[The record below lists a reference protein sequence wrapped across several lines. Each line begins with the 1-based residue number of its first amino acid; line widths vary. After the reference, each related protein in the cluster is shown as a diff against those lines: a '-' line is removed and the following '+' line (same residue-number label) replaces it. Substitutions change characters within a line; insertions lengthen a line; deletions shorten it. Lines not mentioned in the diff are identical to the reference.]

1 MSRFLTLHD
10 PAAARTYHAAG
21 LWRGETHYDLLVRHA
36 QERPEAFALRDS
48 SRRLTY
54 ADLLGWVDAAADDLH
69 GVGVRP
75 GERVSLWLS
84 NRVETVVAYLACARN
99 GYACNPSLHRNYTTG
114 EIVSLLERIGATAI
128 FTEDGW
134 SSDTGK
140 VNVAAE
146 LGRLKSLR
154 KIYTLPAARGEAGDV
169 PPHGALAK
177 GLVEPVSNAD
187 AVSYLAFTS
196 GTTSTPKCVMH
207 SHNTL
212 LANARDL
219 VKDWGHGP
227 ETVLMSLSPLSHH
240 IAWVA
245 VAQCLIAGGEFVVD
259 DPPKGMTKLDW
270 IMETGATYVMG
281 VPTHAIDMLAQMA
294 ERGLDRLGNVSVFY
308 MAGAPIPP
316 ATAEA
321 FVKQGTTPQNV
332 YGMTENSSHQYTHPN
347 DEQETICHT
356 CGRGGPAYEIRIF
369 DQEHPDR
376 DIGRS
381 TVGQI
386 GGRGAALMLGYFDNQ
401 RATEQSFNRDG
412 WFLSGDLGMIDDK
425 GHLHVVGRLKDVI
438 IRGGHNIHPARIE
451 HIAVK
456 HPDIDKAA
464 AFPVA
469 DERLG
474 EKVCLAVL
482 PLGDETPQADDVL
495 AHLDKGGLSKYDM
508 PEYFLVLDAFPLTVS
523 GKILKRELADWAKQ
537 GEISPKACRFGAVE
551 GD

>member
-10 PAAARTYHAAG
+10 PAAAQAYHAAG
-21 LWRGETHYDLLVRHA
+21 LWRDETHYDLLVRHA
-36 QERPEAFALRDS
+36 QERPEAFALRDG

-54 ADLLGWVDAAADDLH
+54 ADLLNWVDAVAEDLH
-69 GVGVRP
+69 GAGVRP

-84 NRVETVVAYLACARN
+84 NRVETVAVYLACARN

-154 KIYTLPAARGEAGDV
+154 KIYTLPAGRGEASDM
-169 PPHGALAK
+169 PPRGALAR

-196 GTTSTPKCVMH
+196 GTTGTPKCVMH

-227 ETVLMSLSPLSHH
+227 ETVLMTLSPLSHH

-245 VAQCLIAGGEFVVD
+245 VAQCLISGGEFVVD

-270 IMETGATYVMG
+270 VMETGATYVMG

-294 ERGLDRLGNVSVFY
+294 ERGFGP
-308 MAGAPIPP
+308 AGQRVGVLYGGCADP
-316 ATAEA
+316 ACDGRGVRQARHDTAECLW
-321 FVKQGTTPQNV
+321 
-332 YGMTENSSHQYTHPN
+332 H
-347 DEQETICHT
+347 
-356 CGRGGPAYEIRIF
+356 
-369 DQEHPDR
+369 
-376 DIGRS
+376 
-381 TVGQI
+381 
-386 GGRGAALMLGYFDNQ
+386 
-401 RATEQSFNRDG
+401 DG
-412 WFLSGDLGMIDDK
+412 KFISP
-425 GHLHVVGRLKDVI
+425 
-438 IRGGHNIHPARIE
+438 IHP
-451 HIAVK
+451 
-456 HPDIDKAA
+456 P
-464 AFPVA
+464 
-469 DERLG
+469 ER
-474 EKVCLAVL
+474 
-482 PLGDETPQADDVL
+482 
-495 AHLDKGGLSKYDM
+495 
-508 PEYFLVLDAFPLTVS
+508 
-523 GKILKRELADWAKQ
+523 
-537 GEISPKACRFGAVE
+537 
-551 GD
+551 